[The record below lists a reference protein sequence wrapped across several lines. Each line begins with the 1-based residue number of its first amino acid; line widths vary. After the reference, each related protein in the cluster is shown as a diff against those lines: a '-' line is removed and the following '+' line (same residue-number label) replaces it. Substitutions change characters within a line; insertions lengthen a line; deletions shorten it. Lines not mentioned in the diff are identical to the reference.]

1 MTKHKIKLLYNCDI
15 LNLFKKRDGVSM
27 IMDKEKIGKIT
38 IRLIAL
44 YSIILSILFQI
55 VNQNH
60 MIMLELAYVQLTIF
74 AIAAI
79 LMIVI
84 WFILLKK

>member
-1 MTKHKIKLLYNCDI
+1 MTKHKIKRLYNCDI
-15 LNLFKKRDGVSM
+15 LNFFKKRDEVSM

-55 VNQNH
+55 LNQNH

-84 WFILLKK
+84 WFIFLKK

>member
-1 MTKHKIKLLYNCDI
+1 MAKHKIKRFYNCDI

-84 WFILLKK
+84 WFIFLKK

>member
-1 MTKHKIKLLYNCDI
+1 
-15 LNLFKKRDGVSM
+15 
-27 IMDKEKIGKIT
+27 MDKEKIGKIT

-79 LMIVI
+79 
-84 WFILLKK
+84 

>member
-1 MTKHKIKLLYNCDI
+1 MAKHKIKRLYNCDI

-44 YSIILSILFQI
+44 FSIILSILFQI

-79 LMIVI
+79 MMIVI
-84 WFILLKK
+84 WFIFLKK

>member
-44 YSIILSILFQI
+44 FSIILSILFQI

-84 WFILLKK
+84 WFIFLKK

>member
-1 MTKHKIKLLYNCDI
+1 MTKHKIKRLYNCDI

-84 WFILLKK
+84 WFIFLKK

>member
-79 LMIVI
+79 MMIVI
-84 WFILLKK
+84 WFIFLKK

>member
-1 MTKHKIKLLYNCDI
+1 MTKHKIKRLYNCDI
-15 LNLFKKRDGVSM
+15 LNLFKKRDELSM

-84 WFILLKK
+84 WFICLKK